1 MTSADEDFVHY
12 VDCIDSLN
20 RAWSILKELG
30 GFERPSAV
38 QGAAF
43 LFALVE
49 YAKPY
54 TRSDGY
60 HGRRKLPPPELPES
74 LALHE
79 QILDLRNQVLAHSDL
94 TVKQAQLCLH
104 SFQGKPHYIV
114 SSNVAHS
121 FPSRKAVMRLIEQ
134 TLEQMY
140 LKRDQ
145 LLHALNAKT

>member
-104 SFQGKPHYIV
+104 SFQGKPRTT
-114 SSNVAHS
+114 SSPQTWLTRFRAAKPLCGLS
-121 FPSRKAVMRLIEQ
+121 SRP
-134 TLEQMY
+134 
-140 LKRDQ
+140 
-145 LLHALNAKT
+145 LNRCI